1 MIDIKTPD
9 QSPKKPEKVA
19 SDKKIIY
26 EKVYIEEFAGRI
38 FREIRIANNIDS
50 EMISTSLNP
59 DTNIEKIKKAGESQ
73 GKSGSFFFFSHDSKF
88 IIKTMNSG
96 ELQTFKKIFKNYE
109 KHLKDNPKSLLARI
123 YGIFTVRLEDIDPI
137 HILLMENTM
146 QYVSGNK
153 ISVNSTYDLKGSLVG
168 RLNKDKDA
176 SNTDILKDWNIIY
189 KRKTHD
195 ILNFSKKQQETIK
208 DQMKKDTKFL

>member
-1 MIDIKTPD
+1 
-9 QSPKKPEKVA
+9 
-19 SDKKIIY
+19 
-26 EKVYIEEFAGRI
+26 
-38 FREIRIANNIDS
+38 
-50 EMISTSLNP
+50 
-59 DTNIEKIKKAGESQ
+59 
-73 GKSGSFFFFSHDSKF
+73 
-88 IIKTMNSG
+88 MNSG

-208 DQMKKDTKFL
+208 DQMKKDT

>member
-1 MIDIKTPD
+1 MIDTKTPD
-9 QSPKKPEKVA
+9 QAPKKPEKVA

-208 DQMKKDTKFL
+208 DQMKNDTKFL